1 MRSAVKITLLIG
13 SILPVIAA
21 YCYIYDASSQTYL
34 PVINYPLRSYALPL
48 LVVGALFLLTAGV
61 LHKTSREPT

>member
-1 MRSAVKITLLIG
+1 MKFAVKITLLIG

-21 YCYIYDASSQTYL
+21 YCYIYEASSQVDL
-34 PVINYPLRSYALPL
+34 PVINYPLRSYAIPL

-61 LHKTSREPT
+61 LHKASREPT